1 MANEFNQ
8 RVKAYFRLMEEK
20 RELAEKI
27 KGINAEMRDEGEL
40 IKTYMDSNRIP
51 AVEFG
56 PYNLRLARRSRKQG
70 ISEKVIRSAI
80 QNEDECAQLLSR
92 LDSFRE
98 NKTTTT
104 LAVRNKPQ
112 QEE

>member
-27 KGINAEMRDEGEL
+27 KGINAEMRDEAEL
-40 IKTYMDSNRIP
+40 IKTYMHSNSIP

-92 LDSFRE
+92 LDSYRE

-112 QEE
+112 QQE